1 MTAFNNF
8 VTTFISV
15 DFYDFNLYIFLLVI
29 FFVLMIYFA
38 CMGSSEITIFDNFL
52 NNILFIIILVC
63 ILFIIVIFI
72 LSVANFF
79 IVLYFIIIDFFNTFF
94 NDNLIIKETNHYKL
108 INLLKCTNKSYSND
122 NLFIFINE
130 YMIISMTQILY
141 FIVGIIL
148 VYLLVIIIIF
158 IYYNLVIGENYQ
170 FSFGIDLTF
179 IYIGLFIFLFS
190 IIQISFFTIF
200 FNTYIMNIYQDIS
213 DTNVSID
220 KFIHDNLPDKS
231 QKGLYDII
239 YKDKNDT
246 SLINNY
252 IKSSIILE
260 KDLLLYDLYIYI
272 NTYIGSSD
280 SNYELIGNYL
290 LNKNNDISF
299 YDLINANIILP
310 IQKYHEKLDIYNK
323 DSNTSSSLDRI
334 DAAIETLNTN
344 IEKINSY
351 IIKNNN
357 ATKLPIY
364 YILLYCFFMI
374 LLMFFT
380 IFGIM
385 YIIINAKTEFFNNI
399 FNIKYVKIFL
409 QFCISKLPFVKI

>member
-1 MTAFNNF
+1 MTSFNNF

-38 CMGSSEITIFDNFL
+38 FKGSSEITFFDNFL

-72 LSVANFF
+72 LSVVNFF
-79 IVLYFIIIDFFNTFF
+79 IVLYFIIIDFFNIFF

-158 IYYNLVIGENYQ
+158 IYYNLVIEENYQ

-213 DTNVSID
+213 DANFFID
-220 KFIHDNLPDKS
+220 KFIHDNIPDKDH
-231 QKGLYDII
+231 KGLYDII
-239 YKDKNDT
+239 YKDKNDI
-246 SLINNY
+246 SNINTY
-252 IKSSIILE
+252 IINSTILE
-260 KDLLLYDLYIYI
+260 KDLLLYDLYMYL

-280 SNYELIGNYL
+280 SNHELIGNYL

-299 YDLINANIILP
+299 YDLINANVILP
-310 IQKYHEKLDIYNK
+310 IQKYHEKLDVYNK
-323 DSNTSSSLDRI
+323 EGNTSSSLNTI
-334 DAAIETLNTN
+334 DTAITTLNKN
-344 IEKINSY
+344 IDKINSY
-351 IIKNNN
+351 IINNNN

-364 YILLYCFFMI
+364 YILIYCIFMI

-380 IFGIM
+380 IYGIM
-385 YIIINAKTEFFNNI
+385 YIIINGNTKFFNNI
-399 FNIKYVKIFL
+399 FYINYIKIFL
-409 QFCISKLPFVKI
+409 QFCISKL